1 VGITAITGG
10 NGRWAAGAI
19 YTHNLVECVHAADI
33 PGEISVTLF
42 VPAYRQSIF
51 FLSGLSQHA
60 VARYS
65 HGTHDSALRK
75 LAKGGLSLWRAG
87 TWCSFERSVR
97 RAGVNVVFP
106 AAPFYCPRELGV
118 TNIEWIPDFQHLHLP
133 EFFPGPKLAARTE
146 AIACQVKRAQHLI
159 VSSGTALSDVEKHFP
174 EALPRT
180 SALPFVIFPRES
192 WFATPPGLITRNR
205 LGFDDYVMFPSQ
217 FWKHKNHTTLFE
229 AIRIL
234 RDRGHANLRLVC
246 TGREE
251 DSRDPGYAL
260 KLREWI
266 RDNDLQGRII
276 RLGLLRRH
284 EQIQLMRQARVIV
297 QPSRFE
303 GWSALLEDSQML
315 GKLLVVSD
323 IPVHREQ
330 NPPDASFFSPLDAEA
345 LADSLARKWSETAP
359 GWNETREQN
368 ARQRQIERAVDF
380 AHRFH
385 RIVAEVVRSAN

>member
-1 VGITAITGG
+1 
-10 NGRWAAGAI
+10 
-19 YTHNLVECVHAADI
+19 
-33 PGEISVTLF
+33 
-42 VPAYRQSIF
+42 
-51 FLSGLSQHA
+51 
-60 VARYS
+60 
-65 HGTHDSALRK
+65 
-75 LAKGGLSLWRAG
+75 
-87 TWCSFERSVR
+87 
-97 RAGVNVVFP
+97 
-106 AAPFYCPRELGV
+106 
-118 TNIEWIPDFQHLHLP
+118 
-133 EFFPGPKLAARTE
+133 
-146 AIACQVKRAQHLI
+146 
-159 VSSGTALSDVEKHFP
+159 
-174 EALPRT
+174 
-180 SALPFVIFPRES
+180 
-192 WFATPPGLITRNR
+192 

-359 GWNETREQN
+359 GWNETREQT

-385 RIVAEVVRSAN
+385 RIVAEVVRSAK